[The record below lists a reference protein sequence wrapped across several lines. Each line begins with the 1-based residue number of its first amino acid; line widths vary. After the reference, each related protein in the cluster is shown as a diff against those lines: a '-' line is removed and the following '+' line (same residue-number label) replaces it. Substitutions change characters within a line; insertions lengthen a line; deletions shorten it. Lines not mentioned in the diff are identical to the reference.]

1 MLAVLV
7 LYTLVWMVFTTQ
19 KCFFMCVKCCLSN
32 SLISRTTEQMEI
44 TFCTG
49 VSAQKDLKFNE
60 TEVSQMAKNVYIMCD

>member
-1 MLAVLV
+1 MLAVFV

-19 KCFFMCVKCCLSN
+19 KCFFMFVKFCLST
-32 SLISRTTEQMEI
+32 SLISRNTEQMEI

-60 TEVSQMAKNVYIMCD
+60 TEVSQTTKNLYIMCD